1 MHSHLKN
8 EQKGEGGMAND
19 LVTDSK
25 SKYPNQK
32 GFVQI
37 IVIIIA
43 TLIFLRLIGVNIVD
57 ILDKPWFIEFAHDV
71 KDMSLKVWADIVAIF
86 SFMRNI

>member
-1 MHSHLKN
+1 MHLHFKN
-8 EQKGEGGMAND
+8 EPKEREIHDKKN
-19 LVTDSK
+19 K
-25 SKYPNQK
+25 KN

-43 TLIFLRLIGVNIVD
+43 ALIFLRLIGVNIVD

-86 SFMRNI
+86 SFIKNI